1 MARSELYKGTSI
13 YITSII
19 AGNMFTGIDFR
30 FNGSRGK
37 IFKLEIGNFFSF
49 SLLSDIDQAHGFDEH
64 ALPSWILLVL

>member
-1 MARSELYKGTSI
+1 
-13 YITSII
+13 
-19 AGNMFTGIDFR
+19 MFTGIDFR